1 VSFVCVW
8 TENCSAGGRTA
19 HPAVAG
25 VPPPPAVWRQAAV
38 TFITHIQLLWC
49 GASGCDFWPEAAYPA
64 WRFGDYA
71 QYLQTDLV
79 LLGIL

>member
-19 HPAVAG
+19 HPVAAG
-25 VPPPPAVWRQAAV
+25 VPLPHAVWRQVAV
-38 TFITHIQLLWC
+38 TFIAHIQFLWR
-49 GASGCDFWPEAAYPA
+49 GDSGCDFWPEAAQPD